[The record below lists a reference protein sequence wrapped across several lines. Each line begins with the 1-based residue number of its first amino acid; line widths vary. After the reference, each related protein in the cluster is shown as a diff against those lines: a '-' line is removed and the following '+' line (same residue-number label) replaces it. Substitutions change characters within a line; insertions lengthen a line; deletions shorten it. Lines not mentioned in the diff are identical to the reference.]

1 MKDMDSSTRL
11 QAVRRVRRL
20 AFQYGLVIFTALA
33 LNFVLPR
40 LAPGEPIDYLMP
52 PDSSPLVTPEQR
64 EALLASYDLDGSNT
78 DQFVTYV
85 KNLTQGDLGVSIRTG
100 QPVREI
106 VAGRLAWSVL
116 LVGVAV
122 AVSTV
127 LGVFLGFAAGWR
139 RGTKRDIGFLAAV
152 LAVDALPAFFVGLM
166 LLLIFSATLD
176 WFPVYGAVEAA
187 DISGWALIA
196 DVARRLVLPASTLVL
211 AGIGSIF
218 VVSRS
223 ALVSEL
229 AEDYVF
235 MARAKGLNDS
245 AVRRHAQRN
254 ALLPVS
260 TAVLLGF
267 STLVGAATIVETI
280 FSYPGLGSL
289 AFDSVLARDY
299 PVLQGVFLL
308 LALIGI
314 GANFLSDLLY
324 PLLDPRVKTIG

>member
-1 MKDMDSSTRL
+1 M
-11 QAVRRVRRL
+11 
-20 AFQYGLVIFTALA
+20 FQYGLVVFVALV

-40 LAPGEPIDYLMP
+40 LAAGDPIDYLMP
-52 PDSSPLVTPEQR
+52 PESSALVTPEQR
-64 EALLASYDLDGSNT
+64 ESILASYDLNGSNT

-85 KNLTQGDLGVSIRTG
+85 KNLTNGDLGVSIRTG

-106 VAGRLAWSVL
+106 VMGRLGWSVL

-127 LGVFLGFAAGWR
+127 LGVLLGFAAGWR
-139 RGTKRDIGFLAAV
+139 RGTKRDIGLLSGV
-152 LAVDALPAFFVGLM
+152 LAIDALPAFFVGLM
-166 LLLIFSATLD
+166 LLLTFSVKLD
-176 WFPVYGAVEAA
+176 WFPVYGAVAAA
-187 DISGWALIA
+187 DIRGWALVT

-211 AGIGSIF
+211 AGVGSIF

-229 AEDYVF
+229 GEDYVF
-235 MARAKGLNDS
+235 MARAKGLNDR

-267 STLVGAATIVETI
+267 STLVGAATVVETI

-308 LALIGI
+308 LALIAI
-314 GANFLSDLLY
+314 GANFLNDLLY
-324 PLLDPRVKTIG
+324 PRLDPRVKDVG